1 MADASIFDPIRM
13 PVSWLTALDWRAYHF
28 YFQRYHYLVRM
39 VHILSMSAFYGG
51 IFLLDLRLMGLR
63 VSTSLRALS
72 EQVVVMVHA
81 SFAVAM
87 LSGVALFLY
96 DPVHMGARAYMAP
109 KLLAILAGLLN
120 ALVFHIAGYK
130 RILSHEGQLSAI
142 AKIAGAT
149 SLLCWTLVIAFSSL
163 NAEDVPRVF
172 LR

>member
-1 MADASIFDPIRM
+1 MADASIFDPVRM
-13 PVSWLTALDWRAYHF
+13 PSSWLIALDWRAYHF

-51 IFLLDLRLMGLR
+51 ICLLDLRLMGVQMTINLR
-63 VSTSLRALS
+63 DLS
-72 EQVVVMVHA
+72 RQVVTLVHS

-87 LSGVALFLY
+87 LTGIALFLY

-109 KLLAILAGLLN
+109 KLIIISFGLLN

-130 RILSHEGQLSAI
+130 RMLSHAGKLSRI
-142 AKIAGAT
+142 AQVAGAI
-149 SLLCWTLVIAFSSL
+149 SLLCWSLVIVFSSL
-163 NAEDVPRVF
+163 NAEDMPKVF